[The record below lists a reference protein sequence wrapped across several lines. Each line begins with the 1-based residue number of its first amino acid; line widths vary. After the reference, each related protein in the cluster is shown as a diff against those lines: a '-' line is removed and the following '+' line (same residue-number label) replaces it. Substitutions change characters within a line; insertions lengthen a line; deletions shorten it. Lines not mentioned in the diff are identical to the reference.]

1 MKYSPRSSLVLGF
14 LLAAGAGGC
23 TSYPEEQL
31 KLAQAA
37 MDEAGKLQA
46 ESFARANW
54 EDAKK
59 AWDEAQTQ
67 LEQKRYA
74 LAASSLAKAK
84 SRFEKARDIA
94 RAKRATVLEEIK
106 RSQLGININ
115 YTNLKSSMAT
125 TRVPAAVKSDLEDR
139 CRRIDELV
147 ERLGAEIDQGD
158 YVKAQAT
165 AKEALLHLQEAQT
178 RIDSFARKRP

>member
-1 MKYSPRSSLVLGF
+1 MRQSPRPTLVLGF
-14 LLAAGAGGC
+14 LLAAGAAGC
-23 TSYPEEQL
+23 ASYPEEQL

-46 ESFARANW
+46 ESFASANW

-74 LAASSLAKAK
+74 LAAASLARAR
-84 SRFEKARDIA
+84 SRFEKAREIA

-106 RSQLGININ
+106 RSQLGINVN
-115 YTNLKSSMAT
+115 YTSLKSSMTSA
-125 TRVPAAVKSDLEDR
+125 RLAGAVRSELEER
-139 CRRIDELV
+139 CRKIDELV
-147 ERLGAEIDQGD
+147 ERLGVEVDQGD

-178 RIDSFARKRP
+178 RIDSVARKRP